1 MLEVP
6 SPHSQKYDE
15 KFDKSNIRTLL
26 TTSAEESRA
35 WEDFALGNAALQSD
49 IPRAI
54 MSKLLQLHWVWIA
67 PMFMW
72 VYRPAFM
79 RMTPPFPHVS

>member
-1 MLEVP
+1 M
-6 SPHSQKYDE
+6 
-15 KFDKSNIRTLL
+15 KSNIRSLL
-26 TTSAEESRA
+26 TSSAEESRA
-35 WEDFALGNAALQSD
+35 WEEFAVGNASLQSD
-49 IPRAI
+49 IPRDI

-79 RMTPPFPHVS
+79 RMSGLFPPQAPPYDMVGW